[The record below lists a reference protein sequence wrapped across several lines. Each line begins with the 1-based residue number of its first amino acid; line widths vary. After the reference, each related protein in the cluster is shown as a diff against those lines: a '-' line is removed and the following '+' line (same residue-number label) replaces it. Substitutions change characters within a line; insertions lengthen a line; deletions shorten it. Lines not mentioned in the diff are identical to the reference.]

1 MKDLSTLMYVFLGID
16 IFSIAVLFLMKKVGS
31 NKIVYNAIGVYM
43 FVLCILA
50 LTDVPSSNIV
60 LKIIAGA
67 SFIPGV
73 IGSMIREK
81 DFEKGRILIA
91 ITIVIATGCLFM
103 I

>member
-16 IFSIAVLFLMKKVGS
+16 IFSIAILFLMKKVGS

-43 FVLCILA
+43 FVLCIL
-50 LTDVPSSNIV
+50 TDVPSSRIV